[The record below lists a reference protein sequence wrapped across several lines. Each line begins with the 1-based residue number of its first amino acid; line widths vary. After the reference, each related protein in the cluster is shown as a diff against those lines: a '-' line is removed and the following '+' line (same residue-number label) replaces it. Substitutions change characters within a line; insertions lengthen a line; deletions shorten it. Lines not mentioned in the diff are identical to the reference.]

1 MNIKKFISVAGYTM
15 LQPVSFLCK
24 MQKSKM
30 TTEEAHRILASV
42 YAIDKDDLDFANKH
56 IKCFIY
62 LSLCFISKETLI
74 LWRYCTINNLK
85 TVGIFKLKLYFCS
98 QKISIYMETSL

>member
-1 MNIKKFISVAGYTM
+1 MNIKNFISVAGYAM

-42 YAIDKDDLDFANKH
+42 YAIDKDDLDF
-56 IKCFIY
+56 I
-62 LSLCFISKETLI
+62 
-74 LWRYCTINNLK
+74 
-85 TVGIFKLKLYFCS
+85 GGG
-98 QKISIYMETSL
+98 

>member
-42 YAIDKDDLDFANKH
+42 YAIDKDDLDFIGGGVNVRLAYYLIVWMLASLYQSIIANA
-56 IKCFIY
+56 
-62 LSLCFISKETLI
+62 SWS
-74 LWRYCTINNLK
+74 
-85 TVGIFKLKLYFCS
+85 VA
-98 QKISIYMETSL
+98 

>member
-42 YAIDKDDLDFANKH
+42 YAIDKDDLDF
-56 IKCFIY
+56 IGEI
-62 LSLCFISKETLI
+62 
-74 LWRYCTINNLK
+74 
-85 TVGIFKLKLYFCS
+85 V
-98 QKISIYMETSL
+98 

>member
-42 YAIDKDDLDFANKH
+42 YAIDKDDLDFIGEIVWKPIAAKMSPN
-56 IKCFIY
+56 
-62 LSLCFISKETLI
+62 IS
-74 LWRYCTINNLK
+74 YC
-85 TVGIFKLKLYFCS
+85 
-98 QKISIYMETSL
+98 